1 MSSIKWHDV
10 IALTVAAVGVTVP
23 ACTTHKLLIDYA
35 SRFLKAMENSG
46 AGGDVAGVGRDRANR
61 LGEQQSPGHERAAQR
76 ATGQSADCDEELGGI
91 RESPTCQELALEGE
105 AMTKRGE
112 YNEAIPVL
120 ESAIA
125 VGTEDYQLLSILWSL
140 LGRCHYNRGC
150 YERASQSHI
159 HDLAITLQSGD
170 DKGQCQAYCNL
181 GIVFRKLGHLSRAF
195 VCFQKQLS
203 LARKIFD
210 ESSIQK
216 AYFNIGEVHLLLG
229 RLALGISGRVDQI
242 PVAKENLEQCA
253 SYLETHL
260 KHILTMKQRSVLV
273 QCS

>member
-1 MSSIKWHDV
+1 MDDSRSGGEVQGLRDM
-10 IALTVAAVGVTVP
+10 
-23 ACTTHKLLIDYA
+23 A
-35 SRFLKAMENSG
+35 SRSG
-46 AGGDVAGVGRDRANR
+46 RQQTLGHGRTTPRAVI
-61 LGEQQSPGHERAAQR
+61 Q
-76 ATGQSADCDEELGGI
+76 TADYDDKESGTV
-91 RESPTCQELALEGE
+91 RETPTCQELAIEGE
-105 AMTKRGE
+105 AMTKRGK
-112 YNEAIPVL
+112 YSEAIPVL
-120 ESAIA
+120 ESAIG

-195 VCFQKQLS
+195 VCFQKQLF
-203 LARKIFD
+203 LARKISD

-229 RLALGISGRVDQI
+229 RLALGVSGRVDHI

-260 KHILTMKQRSVLV
+260 KHILTMKQRSVWVGIAICIGWL
-273 QCS
+273 

>member
-1 MSSIKWHDV
+1 M
-10 IALTVAAVGVTVP
+10 P
-23 ACTTHKLLIDYA
+23 ACTTHKLLIGHA

-46 AGGDVAGVGRDRANR
+46 AVGDVAGVGHDRANR
-61 LGEQQSPGHERAAQR
+61 LGEQQNPGHERVAQT
-76 ATGQSADCDEELGGI
+76 ATDQSADCDDESGDI
-91 RESPTCQELALEGE
+91 QESPTCQELALEGE

-112 YNEAIPVL
+112 YREAIPVL

-253 SYLETHL
+253 NYLETHL
-260 KHILTMKQRSVLV
+260 KHILTMKQRSVLA

>member
-1 MSSIKWHDV
+1 
-10 IALTVAAVGVTVP
+10 
-23 ACTTHKLLIDYA
+23 
-35 SRFLKAMENSG
+35 MENSESV
-46 AGGDVAGVGRDRANR
+46 GDAAVSGEQANR
-61 LGEQQSPGHERAAQR
+61 LGERQKSVDGQAAQR
-76 ATGQSADCDEELGGI
+76 TGGDDEMKDV

-112 YNEAIPVL
+112 YARAIPVL

-150 YERASQSHI
+150 YERASQCHI

-170 DKGQCQAYCNL
+170 AKGQCQAYCNL

-203 LARKIFD
+203 LARQISD

-242 PVAKENLEQCA
+242 PVARDNLEQCA

-260 KHILTMKQRSVLV
+260 KHILTMKQRLVWV
-273 QCS
+273 QCNQGVCWCMLLCKQAVHSYVGRTDSCTHMKCHNIDCTSLL

>member
-1 MSSIKWHDV
+1 MP
-10 IALTVAAVGVTVP
+10 GVP
-23 ACTTHKLLIDYA
+23 PHKVLIGQA
-35 SRFLKAMENSG
+35 SRFCGAMENCET
-46 AGGDVAGVGRDRANR
+46 GGDVAEPGDRAKG
-61 LGEQQSPGHERAAQR
+61 LGERQPPEHGRAAQR
-76 ATGQSADCDEELGGI
+76 TPSQSVDCEDELEGV
-91 RESPTCQELALEGE
+91 REGPTCQELALEGE

-112 YNEAIPVL
+112 YSEAIPVL

-150 YERASQSHI
+150 YERASQCHV

-170 DKGQCQAYCNL
+170 AKGQCQAYCNL

-203 LARKIFD
+203 LARKISD

-229 RLALGISGRVDQI
+229 RLALGISGRVDQV
-242 PVAKENLEQCA
+242 PVAKDNLEQCA

-260 KHILTMKQRSVLV
+260 KHILTMKQR
-273 QCS
+273 

>member
-1 MSSIKWHDV
+1 MD
-10 IALTVAAVGVTVP
+10 G
-23 ACTTHKLLIDYA
+23 
-35 SRFLKAMENSG
+35 SRY
-46 AGGDVAGVGRDRANR
+46 GGDVQGLRDMASRSGHR
-61 LGEQQSPGHERAAQR
+61 QQKLGHVRAAPTAVVQ
-76 ATGQSADCDEELGGI
+76 TADCDDKESGSV
-91 RESPTCQELALEGE
+91 RETPTCQELAIEGE
-105 AMTKRGE
+105 AMTKRGK
-112 YNEAIPVL
+112 YSEAIPVL
-120 ESAIA
+120 ESAIG

-195 VCFQKQLS
+195 VCFQKQLC
-203 LARKIFD
+203 LARKICD

-216 AYFNIGEVHLLLG
+216 ANFNIGEVHLLLG
-229 RLALGISGRVDQI
+229 RLALGVSGRVDHI

-253 SYLETHL
+253 SYLEIHL
-260 KHILTMKQRSVLV
+260 KHILTMKQRSVYM
-273 QCS
+273 